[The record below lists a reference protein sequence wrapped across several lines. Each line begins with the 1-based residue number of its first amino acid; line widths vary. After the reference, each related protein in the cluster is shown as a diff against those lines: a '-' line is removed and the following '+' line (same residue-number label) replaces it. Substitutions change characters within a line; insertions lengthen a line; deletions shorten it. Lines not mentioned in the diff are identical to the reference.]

1 MSELLY
7 RKYRPD
13 QKGGKLSEC
22 LKIMGLMKKQDH
34 IDPRIFEILI
44 KERVY
49 MDCVEEFLGLEQID
63 EAL

>member
-1 MSELLY
+1 
-7 RKYRPD
+7 
-13 QKGGKLSEC
+13 
-22 LKIMGLMKKQDH
+22 MGLMKKQDH

>member
-13 QKGGKLSEC
+13 KKGEKLSEC

-34 IDPRIFEILI
+34 IDPGIFEILI

-49 MDCVEEFLGLEQID
+49 IDCAEEFLGLEQID